1 MTSSI
6 GKFLNTYL
14 SLAGKNVIIREDDIP
29 VTTQLPDFLI
39 SDISLMAVPF
49 EVSL

>member
-1 MTSSI
+1 MGMINNHYI

-14 SLAGKNVIIREDDIP
+14 SLAGKNVIIKEDDIP

-39 SDISLMAVPF
+39 DDVNLA
-49 EVSL
+49 